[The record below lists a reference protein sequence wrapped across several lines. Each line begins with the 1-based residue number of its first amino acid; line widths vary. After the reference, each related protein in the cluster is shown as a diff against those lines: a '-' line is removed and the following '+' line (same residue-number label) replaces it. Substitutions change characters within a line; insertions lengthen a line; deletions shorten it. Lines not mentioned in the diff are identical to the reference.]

1 MKKFLLIAAA
11 VCTAACSRGLEV
23 EVTNTTGADREFES
37 VEVLWEQI
45 AEKGISPENVVVK
58 HDGKEIPSQVLMLE
72 GAPAMLLFQA
82 DVEAN
87 ATEIYTVTKGVRSEY
102 PVKAYGRFVPER
114 LDDYAWENDKVA
126 FRAYGPAL
134 ETAPGEMLAT
144 PGFDTWVKCVDTLVV
159 DARYKRG
166 NYHHNY
172 GDGMDCYK
180 VGRTLG
186 AGASAPFVDSLLW
199 RSRNFA
205 TWETVTNGP
214 LRTIVKFTYAPFQA
228 GDREVTLTKFISLDA
243 HSHFNHILNIY
254 EGDFESLP
262 VASGFVR
269 HDVKGLT
276 VGDNYLAM
284 YEAASDSHNPEE
296 DGDLYFAVIQNDA
309 EFIPEIDGHA
319 AAIRSVSSDEP
330 VEYLAGVAWSG
341 AGIENLDAWKAI
353 VEAEAEAYVHPLK
366 VTVK

>member
-1 MKKFLLIAAA
+1 MKKLLILAAA
-11 VCTAACSRGLEV
+11 FCAAACSQNVKV
-23 EVTNTTGADREFES
+23 EVANTSGIDREFAS

-45 AEKGISPENVVVK
+45 ALDGLTADNIVVK
-58 HDGKEIPSQVLMLE
+58 HNGEEIPSQVLMLDGE
-72 GAPAMLLFQA
+72 PAMLLFQA
-82 DVEAN
+82 DVKAN
-87 ATEIYTVTKGVRSEY
+87 SSETYTLSLGTRGEY
-102 PVKAYGRFVPER
+102 PAKAYGRFVPER

-144 PGFDTWVKCVDTLVV
+144 PGFDTWVKCVDTLVI

-186 AGASAPFVDSLLW
+186 AGASAPYVDSLLW

-205 TWETVTNGP
+205 TWETITNGP
-214 LRTIVKFTYAPFQA
+214 LRTIVKFTYAPFKA
-228 GDREVTLTKFISLDA
+228 GDKEVTLTKFISLDA

-262 VASGFVR
+262 VAAGFIR
-269 HDVKGLT
+269 HDVKALT

-296 DGDLYFAVIQNDA
+296 DGDIYFAVIQNDA
-309 EFIPEIDGHA
+309 EFVPEADGHA
-319 AAIRSVSSDEP
+319 AAIRSVASGEP
-330 VEYLAGVAWSG
+330 VEYLAGAGWSG
-341 AGIENLDAWKAI
+341 AGIADLDAWKAI
-353 VEAEAEAYVHPLK
+353 VEAEAAAYLNPLT